1 MNRSQIII
9 KTSIIGIIVNLIL
22 VIFKMTIGFLTNS
35 IAIILDGIN
44 NLGDALSSIITII
57 GTKLAGKAP
66 DKKHPYGYGRIE
78 YLTSVLI
85 AVIVLMAGITS
96 VRESADKII
105 HPQETSYSIASL
117 VIIAMAVAA
126 KLVCGR
132 YVKSVGE
139 RINAG
144 SLIASGSDAFFD
156 AILSLSTL
164 IGAIISMVWGIG
176 LEGILGLIISVI
188 IIKAGLEM
196 LLETLNS
203 IIGIRADRDLS
214 EALKE
219 TVNSFEEVRGA
230 YDLALHNYGPA
241 EIIGSVHIEVDDHMT
256 AREIHKLTRQI
267 AQKIYEEF
275 NIILT
280 VGVYAS
286 NTSDEQVMEIKGK
299 LSQILTEYPSVLQMH
314 GFYAESETQTATF
327 DLVIDF
333 NANPEEVQKRI
344 LAELQQLFPK
354 YRFYI
359 VADSDYSD

>member
-1 MNRSQIII
+1 MNRNQVII

-22 VIFKMTIGFLTNS
+22 VIFKMTIGFLANS
-35 IAIILDGIN
+35 IAVILDGVN

-96 VRESADKII
+96 VRESVDKII
-105 HPQETSYSIASL
+105 HPQETSYSVVSL
-117 VIIAMAVAA
+117 VIIAVAVVV
-126 KLVCGR
+126 KFVCGR
-132 YVKSVGE
+132 YVKSVGQ

-156 AILSLSTL
+156 SILSLSTL
-164 IGAIISMVWGIG
+164 VGAIISLVWGIG
-176 LEGILGLIISVI
+176 LEGILGLMISVI

-203 IIGIRADRDLS
+203 IIGTRTDRELS

-219 TVNSFEEVRGA
+219 KVNSFEEVRGA
-230 YDLALHNYGPA
+230 YDLALHNYGPT
-241 EIIGSVHIEVDDHMT
+241 EIIGSIHIEVDDHMT
-256 AREIHKLTRQI
+256 ARELHRLTRQI
-267 AQKIYEEF
+267 AQKVYEDF
-275 NIILT
+275 DIILT

-286 NTSDEQVMEIKGK
+286 NTSDEQVVEIKAK
-299 LSQILTEYPSVLQMH
+299 LEQILTGYPSVLEMH
-314 GFYAESETQTATF
+314 GFYAESETKTVTF

-333 NANPEEVQKRI
+333 NANAGEAQGQI
-344 LAELQQLFPK
+344 LAELQQLFPE

-359 VADSDYSD
+359 VVDSDYSD